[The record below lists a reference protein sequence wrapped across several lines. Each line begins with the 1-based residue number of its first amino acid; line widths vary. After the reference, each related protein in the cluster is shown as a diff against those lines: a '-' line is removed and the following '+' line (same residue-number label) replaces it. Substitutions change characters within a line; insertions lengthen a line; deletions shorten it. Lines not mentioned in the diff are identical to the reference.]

1 MKRFVLLLILC
12 VLTVRVETTE
22 VTHMQEV
29 VQVDLVDLYFTATT
43 QKGQFI
49 NDLKKEEIT
58 VIEDGVPQQVQRFG
72 AFQGERNEI
81 PILMALVIDNS
92 ASMDDAIGNER
103 KLDVA
108 RDAGLLLIKELG
120 PLDRAMLVQ
129 FSDSLITT
137 ELTANKNE
145 IAEALHG
152 MKPRWWQTAL
162 FDALNSSIKDLN
174 QTAGRKILLLCSD
187 GMDNMSKI
195 KVEEIYDLVAR
206 TPELTLI
213 VLGTISDKPILG
225 MHGKVQS
232 MPSIPMFHGPEV
244 LQALADKTGGFA
256 FFLKN
261 GKDTEKVS
269 ELLRTFV
276 RSQYYL
282 AYRSSNEKLDGSW
295 RKIQLNC
302 KRKDVRL
309 QYRGGYYAAS

>member
-137 ELTANKNE
+137 ELTANKTE

-174 QTAGRKILLLCSD
+174 QTPGRK
-187 GMDNMSKI
+187 
-195 KVEEIYDLVAR
+195 
-206 TPELTLI
+206 
-213 VLGTISDKPILG
+213 
-225 MHGKVQS
+225 
-232 MPSIPMFHGPEV
+232 
-244 LQALADKTGGFA
+244 
-256 FFLKN
+256 
-261 GKDTEKVS
+261 
-269 ELLRTFV
+269 LLRV
-276 RSQYYL
+276 
-282 AYRSSNEKLDGSW
+282 
-295 RKIQLNC
+295 C
-302 KRKDVRL
+302 
-309 QYRGGYYAAS
+309 